1 MIYRDKSKYEF
12 FIFPSYNTSFTS
24 VYMLRIVY
32 IYIFT
37 TTTKQQKIN
46 WINEY
51 KKGKNVVVDITRSA
65 YYTH

>member
-12 FIFPSYNTSFTS
+12 FIFPSYNTSFPS

-32 IYIFT
+32 IFT
-37 TTTKQQKIN
+37 TTTKQLKTN